1 MSDGRLTQPLTS
13 FGAWQWSIVIFKLF
27 FCISLVSH
35 ASLPP
40 VMTGRLCNLVGTSFF
55 QKKKK
60 NNNVF
65 KRWEV
70 FFQEKLN
77 WCLRRENLTGRTNV
91 WHRLIDLI
99 VPIMLGTNLHNK
111 ICKFWVSGWQIVF
124 HLGNIRFITA
134 KLVFEYQRGCCCLIT
149 RGASMAGVPCWLHW
163 RRCSRFGQQKRKYC
177 GWGSLNCYFRSER
190 NLSYLWVPTGHFF
203 QRARER
209 GGAGNFVLA
218 P

>member
-1 MSDGRLTQPLTS
+1 MSSKDGK
-13 FGAWQWSIVIFKLF
+13 F
-27 FCISLVSH
+27 
-35 ASLPP
+35 
-40 VMTGRLCNLVGTSFF
+40 
-55 QKKKK
+55 
-60 NNNVF
+60 
-65 KRWEV
+65 

-77 WCLRRENLTGRTNV
+77 WCLRRESLTGRTNV
-91 WHRLIDLI
+91 WHSLIDLI

-134 KLVFEYQRGCCCLIT
+134 KLVFEYQQGCCCLIT
-149 RGASMAGVPCWLHW
+149 RGASMAGVQRWLHW
-163 RRCSRFGQQKRKYC
+163 RRCIRFGQQKRKYR

-190 NLSYLWVPTGHFF
+190 NLNYSWAPTGHFF